1 MPELLADFR
10 PAVRALLRRP
20 RFTLGVLLTLAL
32 GIGANTAIFSVI
44 NAVLLKPLP
53 YRDPAGLAMIWSRWS
68 NFEKTWLSSREFFG
82 YQRETRLFR
91 DVAVWDTGDDVTLT
105 GDQGPENVVAVA
117 ATHNLLEVLGLSP
130 ALGRGIAAAE
140 DVPNGPAVALVGYD
154 LWQRRF
160 GGDRTLIG
168 KTILVDGVSYAV
180 IGVLPRGFRLPLEFQ
195 SRTAAELI
203 TPLGLDPANTE
214 NNHNYNGV
222 ARLQPGITADQVTL
236 ELQALTRR
244 WTAEGQYPPD
254 MQFTAFAVPVA
265 EEVSGGVRTALF
277 TLLAA
282 VGLLLLITCANV
294 ANLLLTRADGQSRE
308 MAVRA
313 ALGAGRHRLL
323 RMTLT
328 ESLVLALSGGV
339 LGLVLAGVGV
349 RLLSAAAPTSIP
361 RATELGVDGLVL
373 AFTLGVSLFT
383 GLLFGALPAYR
394 LSQTSLVTSLKEGG
408 RGGDGIGKRRGRA
421 VLVASEMALAVMLVI
436 GAGLMVKSFRNL
448 INVDPG
454 FDHGNVLTLRLALP
468 QPSYPETPDLVR
480 FYEQLGNEVRQ
491 LPGVVAAGFVRVLP
505 LADDI
510 GDAGMVIEGNPRQP
524 GEHNQSA
531 DWQVVTPGYF
541 EAQGMRL
548 VKGRFFDQ
556 TDTPDG
562 PQVIAINQTLADQ
575 YFPGEDPIGRRIGIG
590 GPDGPWRTIIAVIG
604 DTRHHGLAGPIKREW
619 FVPHNQFANSWG
631 RTRRAM
637 TLVVRTTGDPRA
649 LLEPVGRLI
658 HQKDPGLPLARSAT
672 MDEVLATAVQEQ
684 RFSTT
689 LMAGFALLAL
699 VLATIGVYA
708 VISYSV
714 SQRTREIGIRLA
726 LGADGPLVRS
736 LVVRQGMAPVLTG
749 IGLGLLS
756 AAGLSRYLGS
766 LLYGV
771 APLDPQTFLLIPL
784 LLLGVA
790 LCSSLIP
797 AMRATRV
804 DPIMALREE

>member
-1 MPELLADFR
+1 MPELLADLR
-10 PAVRALLRRP
+10 PAVRSLLRRP
-20 RFTLGVLLTLAL
+20 RFTFGVLLTLAL

-44 NAVLLKPLP
+44 EVVLLKPLP

-82 YQRETRLFR
+82 YQQETRLFR
-91 DVAVWDTGDDVTLT
+91 DVAVWGTGDDVTLT
-105 GDQGPENVVAVA
+105 GDQGPESVVAAA
-117 ATHNLLEVLGLSP
+117 ATHNLLDVLGLSP
-130 ALGRGIAAAE
+130 ALGRGISAAE

-160 GGDRTLIG
+160 GGDRKLIG
-168 KTILVDGVSYAV
+168 RTILVDGASYAV

-195 SRTAAELI
+195 SRTAAQLI
-203 TPLGLDPANTE
+203 TPLGLDPANTDG
-214 NNHNYNGV
+214 NHSYYGV
-222 ARLQPGITADQVTL
+222 ARLQPGITADQVSR

-244 WTAEGQYPPD
+244 WTAEGRYPPG
-254 MQFTAFAVPVA
+254 MRFTAFAVSLP
-265 EEVSGGVRTALF
+265 EEVGGGFRTALF

-328 ESLVLALSGGV
+328 ESLVLALSGGL
-339 LGLVLAGVGV
+339 LGLVLAGIGV
-349 RLLSAAAPTSIP
+349 RVLAAAAPTSIP
-361 RATELGVDGLVL
+361 RVTELGVDGLVL
-373 AFTLGVSLFT
+373 GFTLGVSVFT
-383 GLLFGALPAYR
+383 GLLFGALPAFR
-394 LSQTSLVTSLKEGG
+394 VSQVSLVTSLKEGG

-448 INVDPG
+448 VSVDPG
-454 FDHGNVLTLRLALP
+454 FDSGSVLTLRLALP
-468 QPSYPETPDLVR
+468 QAGYPGTPELVR
-480 FYEQLGNEVRQ
+480 FYEELGRDVRQ
-491 LPGVVAAGFVRVLP
+491 LPGVAAAGFVRVLP

-510 GDAGMVIEGNPRQP
+510 GDAGVMIEGKALPP
-524 GEHNQSA
+524 GESNRSA

-562 PQVIAINQTLADQ
+562 LQVIAINQTLADQ
-575 YFPGEDPIGRRIGIG
+575 YFPGEDPIGHRIKIG
-590 GPDGPWRTIIAVIG
+590 GPDGPWRTIVAVIG

-637 TLVVRTTGDPRA
+637 TLVLRTTGDPRA
-649 LLEPVGRLI
+649 LLGPVGQLI
-658 HQKDPGLPLARSAT
+658 HQRDPNLPLAKIAT
-672 MDEVLATAVQEQ
+672 MDEVLASAVEEQ

-699 VLATIGVYA
+699 LLATIGVYA

-736 LVVRQGMAPVLTG
+736 LVVRQGMTPVFAG
-749 IGLGLLS
+749 VGLGLLS
-756 AAGLSRYLGS
+756 AAGLSRFIGS

-771 APLDPQTFLLIPL
+771 APLDPQTFLLIPVL
-784 LLLGVA
+784 LLSVA
-790 LCSSLIP
+790 LGSSVIP
-797 AMRATRV
+797 AVRATRI
-804 DPIMALREE
+804 DPVEALREE

>member
-1 MPELLADFR
+1 MPELLADVR
-10 PAVRALLRRP
+10 PAIRALLRRP

-53 YRDPAGLAMIWSRWS
+53 YRDPATLAMIWSRWT
-68 NFEKTWLSSREFFG
+68 NFEKTWLSDREFFG
-82 YQRETRLFR
+82 YQRETRLFQ
-91 DVAVWDTGDDVTLT
+91 DVAAWATGDDVTLT

-117 ATHNLLEVLGLSP
+117 ATHNLLDVLGLAP
-130 ALGRGIAAAE
+130 ALGRGISRVE

-154 LWQRRF
+154 LWRRRF
-160 GGDRTLIG
+160 GGDPALIG
-168 KTILVDGVSYAV
+168 KTILVDGETYAV

-195 SRTAAELI
+195 SRTAAQLI
-203 TPLGLDPANTE
+203 TPLRLDPANTSQ
-214 NNHNYNGV
+214 NHNYSGV
-222 ARLQPGITADQVTL
+222 ARLQPGLAADRVTL
-236 ELQALTRR
+236 ELVALTRR
-244 WTAEGQYPPD
+244 WGAEGEYPPD
-254 MQFTAFAVPVA
+254 MQFSAFAVPVA
-265 EEVSGGVRTALF
+265 EEVGGGVRTALL
-277 TLLAA
+277 TLLGA

-308 MAVRA
+308 LAVRA

-323 RMTLT
+323 RLTLT
-328 ESLVLALSGGV
+328 ESLVLALSGGL
-339 LGLVLAGVGV
+339 LGLLFAGVGV
-349 RLLSAAAPTSIP
+349 RLLASAAPTSIP
-361 RATELGVDGLVL
+361 RATELGIDGLVL
-373 AFTLGVSLFT
+373 GFTLGVSLLT
-383 GLLFGALPAYR
+383 GLLFGALPAFR
-394 LSQTSLVTSLKEGG
+394 LSQISLVTSLKEGG
-408 RGGDGIGKRRGRA
+408 RAGDGIGKRRGRA
-421 VLVASEMALAVMLVI
+421 LLVASEMALAVMLVI

-454 FDHGNVLTLRLALP
+454 FDLGRVLTLRLALP
-468 QPSYPETPDLVR
+468 EPTYPGTADLVR
-480 FYEQLGNEVRQ
+480 FYDELGNEVRQ

-510 GDAGMVIEGNPRQP
+510 GDAGVEIEGKPRSP
-524 GEHNQSA
+524 NEHNRSA
-531 DWQVVTPGYF
+531 DWQVVTRGYF

-562 PQVIAINQTLADQ
+562 PQVIAINQALADQ
-575 YFPGEDPIGRRIGIG
+575 YFPGEEPLGQRIRIGG
-590 GPDGPWRTIIAVIG
+590 EGTPWRTIIAVIG

-631 RTRRAM
+631 RTRRGM
-637 TLVVRTTGDPRA
+637 TLVLRTTRDPGA

-658 HQKDPGLPLARSAT
+658 HQKDPNLPLAKAAT
-672 MDEVLATAVQEQ
+672 MDQVLDTAVQEQ
-684 RFSTT
+684 RFSTS

-726 LGADGPLVRS
+726 LGADARVVRS
-736 LVVRQGMAPVLTG
+736 LVMRQGMIPV
-749 IGLGLLS
+749 IGGVTLGLLL
-756 AAGLSRYLGS
+756 AAGLSRFLSS

-771 APLDPQTFLLIPL
+771 APLDPQTFLLIPV

-797 AMRATRV
+797 AVRATRV
-804 DPIMALREE
+804 DPITALREE